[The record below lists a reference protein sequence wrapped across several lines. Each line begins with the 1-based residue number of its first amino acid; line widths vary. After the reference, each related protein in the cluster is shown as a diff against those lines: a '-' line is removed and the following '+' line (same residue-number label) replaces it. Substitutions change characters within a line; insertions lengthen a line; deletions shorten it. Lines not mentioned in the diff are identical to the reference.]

1 MTLYVC
7 CILGPNQKLEFK
19 LLRITEEVLAEDP
32 WLGDASSHASDLVL
46 KGHKSLLIM
55 EHLPSN
61 CRVNIVVDFERNQNV
76 FEHQYFY
83 YTKNLY

>member
-46 KGHKSLLIM
+46 KGHKSLLLNYGAFTIKLQS
-55 EHLPSN
+55 EH
-61 CRVNIVVDFERNQNV
+61 CCGF
-76 FEHQYFY
+76 
-83 YTKNLY
+83 